1 MKYVQIG
8 ILAALVVCA
17 GLLFK
22 VYTGQQPQPAAT
34 VAQAGPA
41 AVPAETAVEPLTPAA
56 DATAAQPAAPAP
68 AAEASA
74 PTAEKTEPVAKARTT
89 LHKPSPAPKERPAP
103 VEQARVSTPAPM
115 QANPEPVAQAGPA
128 QAAPAPAVEPA
139 APKPE
144 PEPRVPHSVTIPA
157 GTLISV
163 RLAETVSTE
172 KQQPGDVF
180 LATLDQPII
189 VDGFAIAERG
199 AKVKGTVAESQRAGR
214 VKGLSLIALQL
225 NSVHTS
231 DGQDVR
237 ISTERFSK
245 QGESSRGDDA
255 KKVGIG
261 AVLGAA
267 VGAIAGGGK
276 GAAIGA
282 GVGGAAGAGTA
293 AATRG
298 KPAELPVET
307 RLTFRLAEP
316 VTITERIQ

>member
-17 GLLFK
+17 GLLFT
-22 VYTGQQPQPAAT
+22 VYRGQQAQPAA
-34 VAQAGPA
+34 VAQAGPP

-56 DATAAQPAAPAP
+56 GAAAAQQAPPEP
-68 AAEASA
+68 AAEETSPAVN
-74 PTAEKTEPVAKARTT
+74 KTVPAAKVHIP
-89 LHKPSPAPKERPAP
+89 LHKPSPVTKQPADT
-103 VEQARVSTPAPM
+103 VQQAKMSY
-115 QANPEPVAQAGPA
+115 PE
-128 QAAPAPAVEPA
+128 PAPAKPEPA
-139 APKPE
+139 AQPEPAPAASAEPAPAPKPE
-144 PEPRVPHSVTIPA
+144 PEPRVPHTVTIPA
-157 GTLISV
+157 GTLITV
-163 RLAETVSTE
+163 RLAETISSE

-180 LATLDQPII
+180 LATLDQPLV

-245 QGESSRGDDA
+245 QGESTRGDDA

-261 AVLGAA
+261 AALGAA
-267 VGAIAGGGK
+267 IGAIAGGGK

-316 VTITERIQ
+316 VTVTERIR